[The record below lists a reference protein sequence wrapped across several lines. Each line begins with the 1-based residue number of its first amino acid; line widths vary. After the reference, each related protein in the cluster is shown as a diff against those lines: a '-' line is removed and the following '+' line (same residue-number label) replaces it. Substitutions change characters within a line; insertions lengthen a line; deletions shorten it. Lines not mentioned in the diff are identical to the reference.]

1 MGRHLDGSP
10 ERDGASATMITSP
23 VTSAI
28 IGTALGIG
36 RQAAQQCFAS

>member
-10 ERDGASATMITSP
+10 ERDGAGATMGASP

-36 RQAAQQCFAS
+36 RQAAQQRFAS

>member
-10 ERDGASATMITSP
+10 ERDGAGATMGASP

-28 IGTALGIG
+28 IGAALGIG
-36 RQAAQQCFAS
+36 RHAAQQCFAS